1 MNEEDLYDRIDE
13 DENMSDQEKREA
25 YNSEVQNCEDER
37 FWEDH
42 Q

>member
-1 MNEEDLYDRIDE
+1 MNDEELYGRIDQNE
-13 DENMSDQEKREA
+13 DMSDQEKREA
-25 YNSEVQNCEDER
+25 YDSEVQNYEDER